1 MDSRAIKILI
11 VLLFLLVPL
20 SLYSIFIYAP
30 IERAMGEVQK
40 IFYYHLGAAMTAF
53 IAFFVV
59 FICGIFFLMK
69 KEKIYDIVGSSSAE
83 IGVVYTT
90 IVLITGMLWAK
101 PIWNVWWTWD
111 SRLTTT
117 FILWLIYISYG
128 LLRFNL
134 KDNDNMPIYAA
145 IFGIIGFLD
154 VPLVFM
160 SIRWWRTIHP
170 VIIKRTSIEISRE
183 MLIVLIISIVINLLI
198 FLTLM
203 LIKVRIEK
211 IRVQIEDFKNM
222 LEE

>member
-1 MDSRAIKILI
+1 MYKRMITILI
-11 VLLFLLVPL
+11 ILLFLLIPI

-30 IERAMGEVQK
+30 IERTMGEVQK
-40 IFYYHLGAAMTAF
+40 IFYYHLGAAITAF
-53 IAFFVV
+53 IAFFIV
-59 FICGIFFLMK
+59 FICGIFFLIK
-69 KEKIYDIVGSSSAE
+69 REKIYDIVGSSAAE

-111 SRLTTT
+111 PRLTAT

-134 KDNDNMPIYAA
+134 KENDNMPIYGA
-145 IFGIIGFLD
+145 IFGIVGFLD

-170 VIIKRTSIEISRE
+170 VIIKKTSIEISRE
-183 MLIVLIISIVINLLI
+183 MLIVLIISIVVNLLI

-203 LIKVRIEK
+203 LNTVRIEK
-211 IRVQIEDFKNM
+211 IRVQVEDFKNM
-222 LEE
+222 FEE